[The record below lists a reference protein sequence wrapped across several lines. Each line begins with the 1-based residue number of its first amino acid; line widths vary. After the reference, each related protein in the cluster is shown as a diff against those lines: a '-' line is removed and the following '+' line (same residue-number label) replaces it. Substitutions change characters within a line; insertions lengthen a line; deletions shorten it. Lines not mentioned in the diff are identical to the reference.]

1 MSGIEKWF
9 EKLVE
14 EGKIPQTPMNY
25 DTASYKIYVAHLEA
39 ENAALRERLEKAVEL
54 PCKERMSGIEKWF
67 EKLVEEGKIPQT
79 PMNYD
84 TASYKIYVAH
94 LEAENAALRERLEKA
109 IELPYEVGSTVYS
122 ISETDEEDNFNPWI
136 DAGRVVSFSIDVD
149 LWIYVRYNSG
159 LTMWY
164 TKDSFDKEVCI
175 TFEAAEARLAEL
187 KGGKNE

>member
-1 MSGIEKWF
+1 
-9 EKLVE
+9 
-14 EGKIPQTPMNY
+14 MNY
-25 DTASYKIYVAHLEA
+25 DTASYKIYVAHLQA
-39 ENAALRERLEKAVEL
+39 EN
-54 PCKERMSGIEKWF
+54 S
-67 EKLVEEGKIPQT
+67 
-79 PMNYD
+79 
-84 TASYKIYVAH
+84 
-94 LEAENAALRERLEKA
+94 ALRERLEKA

>member
-25 DTASYKIYVAHLEA
+25 DTASYKMYVAHLEA
-39 ENAALRERLEKAVEL
+39 ENAALRGRLENVVEL
-54 PCKERMSGIEKWF
+54 PC
-67 EKLVEEGKIPQT
+67 
-79 PMNYD
+79 
-84 TASYKIYVAH
+84 
-94 LEAENAALRERLEKA
+94 
-109 IELPYEVGSTVYS
+109 EVGSTVYS

-136 DAGRVVSFSIDVD
+136 DAGRVVSFSIDVI

-164 TKDSFDKEVCI
+164 TKDSFDEEVYV
-175 TFEAAEARLAEL
+175 TLEEAEARLAEL
-187 KGGKNE
+187 KGEQNG